1 MATDSNRFAAS
12 ARVYGADALA
22 RFADMKVL
30 VIGIGG
36 VGSWAAEALARNGIG
51 QLTLIDN
58 DDIAESNI
66 NRQIHALTGT
76 LGQQKVTVMA
86 ERIRQINPTCQCTAI
101 DDLLVSNNLRKY
113 LLNDYDY
120 VIDAIDSIRFKA
132 DIIYYCKRNR
142 IPVVTTGGAGGITD
156 PLTIA
161 VKDLTLTHNDP
172 LAAKVRHRLRAHY
185 GWSRNP
191 KKRFGVECV
200 YSTQQPVYPRADG
213 SVGHEKPGM
222 AGVTLDCNSGYGS
235 SVVATATFGFAAA
248 SRVINKTLARSRQ
261 A

>member
-1 MATDSNRFAAS
+1 MNEYTTRFSAS
-12 ARVYGADALA
+12 SRVYGKPSAEVFRRL
-22 RFADMKVL
+22 RVC

-36 VGSWAAEALARNGIG
+36 VGSWAVEALARNGIG
-51 QLTLIDN
+51 HLTLIDN
-58 DDIAESNI
+58 DDIAPSNI
-66 NRQIHALTGT
+66 NRQIHALTDT
-76 LGQQKVTVMA
+76 LGQQKVGVMA
-86 ERIRQINPTCQCTAI
+86 ERVRQINPECRCRAI
-101 DDLLVSNNLRKY
+101 DDLIVTNNLQKY
-113 LLNDYDY
+113 LDQDYDY

-156 PLTIA
+156 PATIA

-191 KKRFGVECV
+191 KKRFGIECV

-213 SVGHEKPGM
+213 SVGHEKPGI
-222 AGVTLDCNSGYGS
+222 AGVSLDCNSGYGS
-235 SVVATATFGFAAA
+235 SVVVTAAFGFVAA
-248 SRVINKTLARSRQ
+248 SRVINKSLEKLL
-261 A
+261 

>member
-1 MATDSNRFAAS
+1 MSDYNTRFAAAS
-12 ARVYGADALA
+12 RVYGKPSAEVFRRL
-22 RFADMKVL
+22 RIC

-51 QLTLIDN
+51 HITLIDN
-58 DDIAESNI
+58 DDIAPSNI
-66 NRQIHALTGT
+66 NRQIHTLTDT
-76 LGQQKVTVMA
+76 LGLQKVGVMA
-86 ERIRQINPTCQCTAI
+86 ERIRQINPECDCRAI
-101 DDLLVSNNLRKY
+101 DDLIVTNNLQKH
-113 LLNDYDY
+113 LDQDYDY

-156 PLTIA
+156 PASIA
-161 VKDLTLTHNDP
+161 VKDLTLTYNDP

-213 SVGHEKPGM
+213 SVGHEKPGI

-235 SVVATATFGFAAA
+235 SVVVTAAFGLVAA
-248 SRVINKTLARSRQ
+248 SRVINKSLEKQ
-261 A
+261 P